1 MSQLIATTS
10 SLRSLAID
18 AGDRL
23 DAIDVRVETIAA
35 RVFGVKS
42 QPPSGQNA
50 VSTAPI
56 PVLPVKASLD
66 RVHGVLTSIEATLGE
81 IEGVL

>member
-23 DAIDVRVETIAA
+23 DAIAVRVETIAA
-35 RVFGVKS
+35 RVIGDKP

-50 VSTAPI
+50 VSTAPV